1 MALLDGVYKK
11 LTALNPEVMLEF
23 RQSYIG
29 PAVRKYGN
37 MLRVG
42 DCPIDA
48 IKNRQDIVNMRLTS
62 GKTAVH
68 SDMVAWNYED
78 SAESAACQLA
88 SILFSVPQISVR
100 LDELNEE
107 HKKMLKFY
115 LGFWKEHRDILLNGI
130 LTAENS
136 ECNYSSVTASSDNA
150 RITAVYADSVVDCT
164 AKYTAAVNVT
174 KKKGLVLEGCA
185 GKRFRIVNCMGE
197 ETQSGIVKSEIIR
210 LPVPIS
216 GMVFITESEIKVM

>member
-68 SDMVAWNYED
+68 
-78 SAESAACQLA
+78 
-88 SILFSVPQISVR
+88 
-100 LDELNEE
+100 
-107 HKKMLKFY
+107 
-115 LGFWKEHRDILLNGI
+115 
-130 LTAENS
+130 
-136 ECNYSSVTASSDNA
+136 
-150 RITAVYADSVVDCT
+150 
-164 AKYTAAVNVT
+164 
-174 KKKGLVLEGCA
+174 
-185 GKRFRIVNCMGE
+185 
-197 ETQSGIVKSEIIR
+197 
-210 LPVPIS
+210 
-216 GMVFITESEIKVM
+216 